1 MAEREANLM
10 RRLMVAVGKRATV
23 FRNHVGAITDANG
36 YTHRF
41 GLCVGSSDL
50 IGWTTRT
57 ITPDM
62 VGQRVAVFTAI
73 EVKTLTGR
81 TTPAQE
87 HFLETVHRAGGIA
100 IVARS
105 EDDLARLAPPVPA
118 NPNLSP

>member
-1 MAEREANLM
+1 MKESNLM
-10 RRLMVAVGKRATV
+10 RSLMVAIGKRATM
-23 FRNHVGAITDANG
+23 FRNSVGQIQDAEG
-36 YTHRF
+36 RVHRF

-57 ITPDM
+57 ITPEM
-62 VGQRVAVFTAI
+62 VGQRVAIFTAI

-100 IVARS
+100 LVARS
-105 EDDLARLAPPVPA
+105 EDDLARLG
-118 NPNLSP
+118 

>member
-1 MAEREANLM
+1 MKESNLM
-10 RRLMVAVGKRATV
+10 RRLLVAIGRRATM
-23 FRNHVGAITDANG
+23 FRNNVGQITDAEG
-36 YTHRF
+36 RVHRF
-41 GLCVGSSDL
+41 GLAVGSSDL
-50 IGWTTRT
+50 IGWTTRE

-100 IVARS
+100 IIARS
-105 EDDLARLAPPVPA
+105 EADLERLGPPRP
-118 NPNLSP
+118 